1 MLTNLL
7 IYEDNNN
14 LRAGIETLL
23 ELSGQFCVSGTFPNC
38 NNIENEVS
46 VYQPELII
54 MDIDMPGVN
63 GIEGIKI
70 AKKVNR
76 NVRVLMFTVFDDDEK
91 IFAALTNGA
100 DGYLLKK
107 AAPEKLIEAL
117 EDLKRGESPM
127 TPSIARKVLNYFSTQ
142 KAIQKEYDLTD
153 KEKEVLKHLTMG
165 LSYKLIAAKMD
176 ISIET
181 VRTHLKHIYAKLH
194 VNSSTQAVS
203 KAINEKLI

>member
-1 MLTNLL
+1 MPGIL
-7 IYEDNNN
+7 IYEDNKN
-14 LRAGIETLL
+14 LREGIRALL
-23 ELSGQFCVSGTFPNC
+23 EFNNEFSVEGAFPDC

-63 GIEGIKI
+63 GIQGII
-70 AKKVNR
+70 SAKKINKHVKI
-76 NVRVLMFTVFDDDEK
+76 LMFTVFDDDEK
-91 IFAALTNGA
+91 IFAAITNGA

-107 AAPEKLIEAL
+107 APPEKLIEAL
-117 EDLKRGESPM
+117 HDLRKGESPM
-127 TPSIARKVLNYFSTQ
+127 TPSIARKVLNFFSTQ
-142 KAIQKEYDLTD
+142 KAIQKEYALTD
-153 KEKEVLKHLTMG
+153 KEKEVLKLLTQG
-165 LSYKLIAAKMD
+165 LSYKLIAATAD

-181 VRTHLKHIYAKLH
+181 VRSHMKHIYTKLH

>member
-1 MLTNLL
+1 LTGLL

-14 LRAGIETLL
+14 LRAGIEALMQ
-23 ELSGQFCVSGTFPNC
+23 LSGDFEVLGAFPNC
-38 NNIENEVS
+38 NNIQQEVKD
-46 VYQPELII
+46 YQPELII

-63 GIEGIKI
+63 GIQGIQL
-70 AKKVNR
+70 AKSVNR
-76 NVRVLMFTVFDDDEK
+76 QVRILMFTVFDDDDK

-117 EDLKRGESPM
+117 HDLKKGESPM
-127 TPSIARKVLNYFSTQ
+127 TPSIARKVLNFFSKQ
-142 KAIQKEYDLTD
+142 KPPQKEYALTD
-153 KEKEVLKHLTMG
+153 KEKEVLKQLTMG
-165 LSYKLIAAKMD
+165 LSYKLIATEMD

-181 VRTHLKHIYAKLH
+181 VRSHLKHIYTKLH

>member
-1 MLTNLL
+1 MLTSIL

-14 LRAGIETLL
+14 LRAGIKALL
-23 ELSGQFCVSGTFPNC
+23 DLSGGFYVSGAFPDC
-38 NNIENEVS
+38 NNIEHEVG

-70 AKKVNR
+70 AKRTSRDVKI
-76 NVRVLMFTVFDDDEK
+76 LMFTVFDDDEK

-117 EDLKRGESPM
+117 HDLKRGESPM
-127 TPSIARKVLNYFSTQ
+127 TPSIARKVLNYFATQ
-142 KAIQKEYDLTD
+142 KTIRKEYDLTD
-153 KEKEVLKHLTMG
+153 KEKEVLKHLTRG
-165 LSYKLIAAKMD
+165 LSYKLIAAEIA

-181 VRTHLKHIYAKLH
+181 VRTHLKHIYTKLH